1 MPIQKFIITATMK
14 NGDKWETT
22 RHTKDGLD
30 TVIETILADNSVEKF
45 SVEERV

>member
-1 MPIQKFIITATMK
+1 MKKFIITATMK

-22 RHTKDGLD
+22 RHTKNGLD
-30 TVIETILADNSVEKF
+30 DLIQTIVADSNVEKF

>member
-1 MPIQKFIITATMK
+1 MKKFVITATMK

-22 RHTKDGLD
+22 RHTKDGL
-30 TVIETILADNSVEKF
+30 TAVIETILADGGVEKF

>member
-1 MPIQKFIITATMK
+1 MKKFIITATMK

-22 RHTKDGLD
+22 RHTKDGLT
-30 TVIETILADNSVEKF
+30 TVIETILADGGVEKF

>member
-1 MPIQKFIITATMK
+1 MKKFIITATMK

-30 TVIETILADNSVEKF
+30 NVIKTILADNSVERF